1 MACKERRY
9 AKDAAGVP
17 RARIYIC
24 VHPAQKSDRDDNHAC
39 VHWLFSS
46 DMMIQLMPMNVLL
59 RN

>member
-1 MACKERRY
+1 M
-9 AKDAAGVP
+9 DAAGVP
-17 RARIYIC
+17 RARIYTF

-59 RN
+59 